1 MGILYAHGT
10 KTPARD
16 LSEVSASHLTR
27 FSGGSV
33 SGRKQKRNSRSET
46 AKSRASQGAISTGR
60 DAPSMGPSVKPSE
73 KATPMTACG
82 GGRLSQE
89 GDLSPGGP
97 RPLIPVCALT
107 MPRLRAGG
115 EPRSATMAVERLTF
129 PLLMPPITL
138 DARKAAKLSEAAHT
152 AYEVARPACIRAG
165 PKGRHGHL
173 KPGGAQKLGQQTQQ
187 HPWDPALF
195 WDSQGPLVF
204 PLSRGCRSSCRTAW
218 LRHKL
223 PPHQAPP
230 PGGQ

>member
-1 MGILYAHGT
+1 
-10 KTPARD
+10 
-16 LSEVSASHLTR
+16 
-27 FSGGSV
+27 
-33 SGRKQKRNSRSET
+33 
-46 AKSRASQGAISTGR
+46 
-60 DAPSMGPSVKPSE
+60 
-73 KATPMTACG
+73 MTACG
-82 GGRLSQE
+82 GGCLSRE

-152 AYEVARPACIRAG
+152 AYEAARPACVRAG
-165 PKGRHGHL
+165 PRGRHGHL
-173 KPGGAQKLGQQTQQ
+173 KPGGAQRLGQQSQQ

-218 LRHKL
+218 LRHRSYRTVKHHPQGANEGPTADPVL
-223 PPHQAPP
+223 PRELLAGQEKAVCSRPARGLWAPI
-230 PGGQ
+230 PGTAASLGAFPGSLRWLP